1 MENWFLRSCG
11 KNLKITK
18 KILEEAV
25 ILDFKTYEVI
35 AILKITETPW
45 EQTNRLV
52 GQIPERGNISNC

>member
-1 MENWFLRSCG
+1 M

-52 GQIPERGNISNC
+52 EQIPERGNISNC

>member
-1 MENWFLRSCG
+1 M
-11 KNLKITK
+11 
-18 KILEEAV
+18 EEAV